1 MFLLSCW
8 RMNIVIE
15 GLIGVGK
22 STVLEAVVLL
32 LQRKYSINARGIKE
46 PLDQDYAFLTQ
57 VLIMSTLGTEIV
69 YKSYLNKDNIL

>member
-1 MFLLSCW
+1 M
-8 RMNIVIE
+8 IE

>member
-1 MFLLSCW
+1 
-8 RMNIVIE
+8 MNIVIE